1 MAQALGCCYSGDR
14 FGSQHHT
21 ETHYSIYLQFQ
32 GSGADALHRPSE
44 VPVTSM
50 VHIYTCRQIHIK

>member
-1 MAQALGCCYSGDR
+1 MAQELRALGCCSSGYR

-32 GSGADALHRPSE
+32 GSGADALH
-44 VPVTSM
+44 
-50 VHIYTCRQIHIK
+50 